1 MATFGGTSPFPASI
15 GGGKSPMLDVYD
27 DMYRHVGR
35 GNTGDDGSIVEQWR
49 LSRARGIAASQ
60 AFLRAFFNNFPE
72 VATDKIPLYETL
84 LGITPGAGD
93 SEQARRERIT
103 NLWYS
108 NDSAIGSSLEERL
121 QLIDSDFSI
130 IDLIDTYTSE
140 TVEGRVFEDHITGD
154 PAACGPA
161 FGGGRSASDFANYS
175 SRYICFVRYDITA
188 GTITNE
194 QIRAISEAKELLN
207 KSLPSWIDFQIVT
220 SITTGFILDR
230 DLLDI
235 GAFSS

>member
-1 MATFGGTSPFPASI
+1 MATYGGTSPYSATL

-27 DMYRHVGR
+27 DMFRHVGR
-35 GNTGDDGSIVEQWR
+35 GNTGQDGSIVEEWR

-60 AFLRAFFNNFPE
+60 AFLRAFYNNFPE
-72 VATDKIPLYETL
+72 VSTDKIELYETL
-84 LGITPGAGD
+84 LGITPGVD
-93 SEQARRERIT
+93 ESDQERRDRIAT
-103 NLWYS
+103 LWYS

-121 QLIDSDFSI
+121 QDIDSDFSI
-130 IDLIDTYTSE
+130 IDLEDTYTST
-140 TVEGRVFEDHITGD
+140 TVEGRVFEDFNTSD
-154 PAACGPA
+154 PAAAGPA
-161 FGGGRSASDFANYS
+161 FGGGRKASDYANYS

-194 QIRAISEAKELLN
+194 QIRAISAAEELLN
-207 KSLPSWIDFQIVT
+207 KSLPAWVDYRIVT